1 MKTMGEVSFR
11 SHEKSCC
18 NCGNMNVVNI
28 ERVFESQCK
37 EVGTTNISADLF
49 RIVTWTESR
58 LCDEWIPK
66 EEHDSK

>member
-1 MKTMGEVSFR
+1 
-11 SHEKSCC
+11 
-18 NCGNMNVVNI
+18 MNVVNI